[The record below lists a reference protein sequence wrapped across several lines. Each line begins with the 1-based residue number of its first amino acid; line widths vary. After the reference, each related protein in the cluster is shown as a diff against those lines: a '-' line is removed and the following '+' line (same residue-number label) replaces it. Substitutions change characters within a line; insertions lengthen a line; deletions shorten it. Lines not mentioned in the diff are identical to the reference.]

1 MLESKGLQ
9 IPKKPGVFYS
19 FLLPPHL
26 YGSKVSTANVW
37 VTTCFYFLCLLIGK
51 YYVMHVQG
59 PHGVVTQETYS
70 ELENG
75 RMTRLHEMLLE
86 SSVQVFISFVLCSDP
101 ARSTPPLIIVSS
113 TVLWLDITEVVDFQ
127 TLLACFSCTS
137 NSVSLWCLSTVP
149 FAFMQPKRTVLSTQF
164 KMRPKIPCLPSS
176 PTSHVSSYFTRTGEI
191 RCWYC

>member
-1 MLESKGLQ
+1 M
-9 IPKKPGVFYS
+9 
-19 FLLPPHL
+19 FLFPLPFNREIL
-26 YGSKVSTANVW
+26 CDACAG
-37 VTTCFYFLCLLIGK
+37 TTWSRDTRNL
-51 YYVMHVQG
+51 
-59 PHGVVTQETYS
+59 
-70 ELENG
+70 
-75 RMTRLHEMLLE
+75 RMTRCHKMLLE
-86 SSVQVFISFVLCSDP
+86 ASVQVLISFELCSYP

-176 PTSHVSSYFTRTGEI
+176 PTSHVSSYFTVNSEAIMCKNRGNQMLILLDLTF
-191 RCWYC
+191 WNW